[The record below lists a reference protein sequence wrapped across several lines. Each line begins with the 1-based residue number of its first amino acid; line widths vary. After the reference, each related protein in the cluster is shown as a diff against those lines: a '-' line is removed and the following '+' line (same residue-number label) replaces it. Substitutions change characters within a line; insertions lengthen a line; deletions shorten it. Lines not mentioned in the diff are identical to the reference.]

1 MHQHTNRALLISLGL
16 HLILAVMVVPI
27 LVQPSDEIRDSSAVN
42 LLEVKP
48 VQRARQRILRQY
60 QPPIQK
66 PHQAK
71 LAKPSAASLAS
82 PTNTVRGSAPKA
94 PVHLDVAP
102 ALVTHADLP
111 ETTGA
116 PALPNASLGRGFAG
130 NATVGIGRG
139 RGTGMEDGFGRGV
152 PGGNGV
158 GQRFVNLA
166 RVDDLDLGHF
176 VSPSTG
182 LGIFDTSTMPG
193 HGLVGTVYVRDAPI
207 PQVDLFER
215 CITPSGRIFQM
226 PPFEHLTPVY
236 TFITD
241 NLNVSPRNYTE
252 GFPTAKMASVVDNFA
267 IRFRGK
273 LAIETPGTYT
283 FALNSD
289 DGSKLYINRN
299 LVVDNDGIHP
309 PRYVQGNLE
318 LAAGMHHIEI
328 HYFQGQPYQ
337 IALQWF
343 YQPPNGQEQIVPPEM
358 IYLPEPPRAPSAL
371 IGLQNRLKK
380 IRDKEVQ

>member
-1 MHQHTNRALLISLGL
+1 MRRYTNRALLISLGL

-27 LVQPSDEIRDSSAVN
+27 LVQPSDEIRDSSAVS
-42 LLEVKP
+42 LLEVKS
-48 VQRARQRILRQY
+48 VQRTRQRILRQY
-60 QPPIQK
+60 QPPIRK
-66 PHQAK
+66 THQAK

-82 PTNTVRGSAPKA
+82 PTNTVRGSAPKT

-111 ETTGA
+111 ETDA
-116 PALPNASLGRGFAG
+116 SALPNASLGKGFAG
-130 NATVGIGRG
+130 SGAVGIGRG

-158 GQRFVNLA
+158 EQRFASLA

-207 PQVDLFER
+207 PQVGLFER

-236 TFITD
+236 TFITGV
-241 NLNVSPRNYTE
+241 LNVSPRNYTE
-252 GFPTAKMASVVDNFA
+252 GFPTAKMESVVDNFA

-273 LAIETPGTYT
+273 IAIETPGTYT

-299 LVVDNDGIHP
+299 LVVNNDGIHT
-309 PRYVQGNLE
+309 PRYVQGSLE

-358 IYLPEPPRAPSAL
+358 IYLPEPPRAPNAL

-380 IRDKEVQ
+380 IRDKEMQ

>member
-1 MHQHTNRALLISLGL
+1 MRQYTNRALLISLGL
-16 HLILAVMVVPI
+16 HLILTMMLVPI
-27 LVQPSDEIRDSSAVN
+27 LIQPSDEIRDNSVVF
-42 LLEVKP
+42 LFKVEP
-48 VQRARQRILRQY
+48 VQQVRRRVLRQY
-60 QPPIQK
+60 QQPIRQTR
-66 PHQAK
+66 QAK
-71 LAKPSAASLAS
+71 PAKPSVPSLAS

-111 ETTGA
+111 ETGA
-116 PALPNASLGRGFAG
+116 PALPNAGLGRGIAG
-130 NATVGIGRG
+130 SGIVGIGRG
-139 RGTGMEDGFGRGV
+139 RGTSIDRLGRGV

-158 GQRFVNLA
+158 GQRFANLA
-166 RVDDLDLGHF
+166 RVDDLELGNF
-176 VSPSTG
+176 VSTSTG
-182 LGIFDTSTMPG
+182 LDIFDTATMPG

-215 CITPSGRIFQM
+215 CFTPSGKIFQI

-236 TFITD
+236 TFITST
-241 NLNVSPRNYTE
+241 LNVSPRNYTE
-252 GFPTAKMASVVDNFA
+252 GFPTAKMQSVVDNFA
-267 IRFRGK
+267 IRFRGR
-273 LAIETPGTYT
+273 LAIEMPGTYT

-289 DGSKLYINRN
+289 DGSKLYINQN

-309 PRYVQGNLE
+309 PRYVEGSLK

-343 YQPPNGQEQIVPPEM
+343 YQLPNGQEQIVPPEK
-358 IYLPEPPRAPSAL
+358 IYLPELPRVPNAL

-380 IRDKEVQ
+380 IQDQEVQ

>member
-1 MHQHTNRALLISLGL
+1 MPQYTNRALLISLGL

-27 LVQPSDEIRDSSAVN
+27 LVQPSDEMRDSSAVS

-66 PHQAK
+66 IHQAK
-71 LAKPSAASLAS
+71 PAKPSAASLAS
-82 PTNTVRGSAPKA
+82 LTNTVRGSAPKA
-94 PVHLDVAP
+94 PAHLDVAP
-102 ALVTHADLP
+102 ALVIHADLP
-111 ETTGA
+111 ETGA
-116 PALPNASLGRGFAG
+116 PALPNAGLGRGAAG
-130 NATVGIGRG
+130 SGIVGIGRSH
-139 RGTGMEDGFGRGV
+139 GTSIDRLGRGV

-158 GQRFVNLA
+158 GQRFASLTG
-166 RVDDLDLGHF
+166 VDDLELGNF
-176 VSPSTG
+176 VSTSTG
-182 LGIFDTSTMPG
+182 LGIFDTATMSG

-215 CITPSGRIFQM
+215 CFTPSGRLFRM
-226 PPFEHLTPVY
+226 PVFKHLTPVY
-236 TFITD
+236 TFITGT
-241 NLNVSPRNYTE
+241 LNVSPRNYTE
-252 GFPTAKMASVVDNFA
+252 GFSTAKMESVVDNFA

-273 LAIETPGTYT
+273 LAIETPGIYT

-299 LVVDNDGIHP
+299 LVVDNDGIHL
-309 PRYVQGNLE
+309 PRYVRGSLK

-328 HYFQGQPYQ
+328 HYFQGWPYQ

-343 YQPPNGQEQIVPPEM
+343 YQPPNGEEQIVPPEK
-358 IYLPEPPRAPSAL
+358 IYLPELPRVPNAL

-380 IRDKEVQ
+380 IQDQKVQ

>member
-1 MHQHTNRALLISLGL
+1 
-16 HLILAVMVVPI
+16 MVVPI
-27 LVQPSDEIRDSSAVN
+27 LVQPSDEIRDSSAVS

-66 PHQAK
+66 THQAK
-71 LAKPSAASLAS
+71 LAKPSVPSPAL
-82 PTNTVRGSAPKA
+82 PTNTVGGPAPQA
-94 PVHLDVAP
+94 PVDLDIAP

-130 NATVGIGRG
+130 STTVGIGRG
-139 RGTGMEDGFGRGV
+139 RGTGMEDGSGRGV

-158 GQRFVNLA
+158 EQRFASLA

-236 TFITD
+236 TFITGV
-241 NLNVSPRNYTE
+241 LNVSPRNYTA
-252 GFPTAKMASVVDNFA
+252 GFPTAKMESVVDNFA

-289 DGSKLYINRN
+289 DGSKLYINQN
-299 LVVDNDGIHP
+299 LVVDNDGIHT
-309 PRYVQGNLE
+309 PRYVRGSLE
-318 LAAGMHHIEI
+318 LATGMHHIEI

-337 IALQWF
+337 LALQWF
-343 YQPPNGQEQIVPPEM
+343 YQPPNSKEQIVPPEM
-358 IYLPEPPRAPSAL
+358 IYLPEPPRPPGAL

-380 IRDKEVQ
+380 IRDKEMQ

>member
-1 MHQHTNRALLISLGL
+1 MRRYTNRALFISLGL
-16 HLILAVMVVPI
+16 HLILTVTVIPI
-27 LVQPSDEIRDSSAVN
+27 LIQSSDEIRDSSAMV
-42 LLEVKP
+42 LLEVEP
-48 VQRARQRILRQY
+48 VQRVRRRMLRQY
-60 QPPIQK
+60 QPPIRQT
-66 PHQAK
+66 PQAK
-71 LAKPSAASLAS
+71 PAKSSALSLAS
-82 PTNTVRGSAPKA
+82 PTNTVRGPAPQA
-94 PVHLDVAP
+94 PMRLDVAP
-102 ALVTHADLP
+102 ALVTHANLP
-111 ETTGA
+111 ETGT

-130 NATVGIGRG
+130 NGSVGIGRG
-139 RGTGMEDGFGRGV
+139 RETGIDGLGRGV

-158 GQRFVNLA
+158 GQRFTSLA
-166 RVDDLDLGHF
+166 GADDLELGHLA
-176 VSPSTG
+176 SPSTG
-182 LGIFDTSTMPG
+182 LGIFDTAVIPG

-215 CITPSGRIFQM
+215 CFTPSGRIFQM
-226 PPFEHLTPVY
+226 PPFEHLTPVH
-236 TFITD
+236 TFTTG
-241 NLNVSPRNYTE
+241 NLNVSPRNYTT
-252 GFPTAKMASVVDNFA
+252 GFPTTKMQSVVDNFA
-267 IRFRGK
+267 IRFHGK

-299 LVVDNDGIHP
+299 LIVDNDGIHT
-309 PRYVQGNLE
+309 PRYVQGSLK

-358 IYLPEPPRAPSAL
+358 IYRPEPPRAPSAL

-380 IRDKEVQ
+380 IRDKEMQ

>member
-1 MHQHTNRALLISLGL
+1 MRRYTNRALLISLGL

-27 LVQPSDEIRDSSAVN
+27 LVQPSDEIRDSSAIV
-42 LLEVKP
+42 LLEVEP
-48 VQRARQRILRQY
+48 VRRVRQRVLRQY
-60 QPPIQK
+60 QPPIRQTRR
-66 PHQAK
+66 
-71 LAKPSAASLAS
+71 AKPTEPSAPSLAS
-82 PTNTVRGSAPKA
+82 PTNTVRGSAPKT
-94 PVHLDVAP
+94 PVHLDIAP

-111 ETTGA
+111 ETTNA
-116 PALPNASLGRGFAG
+116 SVLPNASLGKGFAG
-130 NATVGIGRG
+130 SGTVGIGRG

-158 GQRFVNLA
+158 EQRFASLA
-166 RVDDLDLGHF
+166 GVDDLELGHF
-176 VSPSTG
+176 TSPSTG

-236 TFITD
+236 TFITGV
-241 NLNVSPRNYTE
+241 LNVSPRNYTA
-252 GFPTAKMASVVDNFA
+252 GFPTAKMESVVDNFA

-289 DGSKLYINRN
+289 DGSKLYINQN
-299 LVVDNDGIHP
+299 LVVDNDGIHT
-309 PRYVQGNLE
+309 PRYVRGSLE
-318 LAAGMHHIEI
+318 LATGMHHIEI

-343 YQPPNGQEQIVPPEM
+343 YQPPNGQEQIVPPEI
-358 IYLPEPPRAPSAL
+358 IYLPEPRRAPKAL

-380 IRDKEVQ
+380 IRDREAQ

>member
-1 MHQHTNRALLISLGL
+1 MRQYTNRALLISLGL
-16 HLILAVMVVPI
+16 HLILTMTVVPI
-27 LVQPSDEIRDSSAVN
+27 LIQPSDEFKDDSTVV
-42 LLEVKP
+42 LLEAEP
-48 VQRARQRILRQY
+48 VQRVQRRMLRQY
-60 QPPIQK
+60 QPPIRQI
-66 PHQAK
+66 PQAK
-71 LAKPSAASLAS
+71 PAKLSAPSLAS
-82 PTNTVRGSAPKA
+82 PTNTVGGPAPQAPLHLDIA
-94 PVHLDVAP
+94 PV
-102 ALVTHADLP
+102 LVTHADLP
-111 ETTGA
+111 ETGA
-116 PALPNASLGRGFAG
+116 PTLSNGSLGKGVAG
-130 NATVGIGRG
+130 SGAVGIGRG
-139 RGTGMEDGFGRGV
+139 RGTGLENGFGHGV

-158 GQRFVNLA
+158 GQRFASLA
-166 RVDDLDLGHF
+166 GVDDLELGHF
-176 VSPSTG
+176 ASPSTG
-182 LGIFDTSTMPG
+182 LGIFDTAVIPG

-215 CITPSGRIFQM
+215 CFTPSGRIFQM

-236 TFITD
+236 TFITGT
-241 NLNVSPRNYTE
+241 LNVSPRNYAV
-252 GFPTAKMASVVDNFA
+252 GFPTAKMESVVDNFA

-273 LAIETPGTYT
+273 IAIETSGTYT

-309 PRYVQGNLE
+309 PRYVQGSLE

-358 IYLPEPPRAPSAL
+358 IYLPEPRRAPSAL